1 MFKKLIEKRNNLK
14 AQLDE
19 ILSKVKAE
27 ERAINDEE
35 SAEFDRIEKEIK
47 QIDATIER
55 EERAQNFKVVT
66 NPAGDDAN
74 NGTPAV
80 EERAKAD
87 ENAFV
92 GFLNGTVTEMR
103 AGEQNV
109 TMSNNAKIIPTSI
122 SNRVIDAISDI
133 CPILAGAEVYHV
145 KGNLRIPK
153 YTKADGHDINV
164 AYAEEFVELTAD
176 AGKFDTVDLGGHLVG
191 GLVLIGKSVINN
203 AGIDV
208 TSFIV
213 NKISE
218 DDSIFIE
225 KELLKGTSGK
235 SEGALS
241 TKNIV
246 TTATAGA
253 ITYDDLVALQC
264 AVKQAYQ
271 KKACWTMHP
280 TTFKAIKLLKDEN
293 GRSLLE
299 PDASKEFPFML
310 LGKPVYLSD
319 NMDAVAGNKLAILY
333 GDYSGLSVNFRE
345 DIGIEVIREAY
356 HTRHAIGI
364 DTWFEFD
371 SKVTNE
377 QKLAVLKVKN
387 S

>member
-19 ILSKVKAE
+19 ILGKAKAE

-66 NPAGDDAN
+66 NPVGDDAN

-87 ENAFV
+87 EKAFV
-92 GFLNGTVTEMR
+92 GFINGTVTEMR

-109 TMSNNAKIIPTSI
+109 TMSNNSKIIPTSI
-122 SNRVIDAISDI
+122 SKRVIAEITDI
-133 CPILAGAEVYHV
+133 CPILAGADVYHT
-145 KGNLRIPK
+145 KGNNRIPK

-164 AYAEEFVELTAD
+164 AYADEFTELTAD

-203 AGIDV
+203 ADIDV
-208 TSFIV
+208 TSFII
-213 NKISE
+213 NKMAE

-225 KELLKGTSGK
+225 KELLKGTNGK
-235 SEGALS
+235 CQGALS

-253 ITYDDLVALQC
+253 ITYDDLVSLQC

-271 KKACWTMHP
+271 KKACWTMNP
-280 TTFKAIKLLKDEN
+280 TTYKAIQLLKDEN
-293 GRSLLE
+293 GRSLLS
-299 PDASKEFPFML
+299 PDPTKELPFTL
-310 LGKPVYLSD
+310 LGKPIYLSD
-319 NMDAVAGNKLAILY
+319 NMDAVAGGKLAILY

-345 DIGIEVIREAY
+345 DIGIDVLREAY
-356 HTRHAIGI
+356 HTQHAVGI
-364 DTWFEFD
+364 DTWFEID

-377 QKLAVLKVKN
+377 QKLAVLKVKA